1 MLAQD
6 LMRTAWES
14 LRAHSLRTVL
24 SVLGIVI
31 GIASFSLMYSV
42 GETARQKTLTAI
54 KALGGDIFRVTAPQE
69 DLKNPAQA
77 IFFTMQDVSAIQ
89 KTCPTI
95 LDVSPELDAS
105 LEYFKA
111 GVLKQHRIV
120 AVLPSY
126 LKMNR
131 IKVSRGRLFSELDID
146 YGLQVCLVGRA
157 VAADMFPGM
166 DPLAQLIPVNG
177 YLFQVLGVLT
187 DTPNSSTEALKD
199 SVIIPLPAALKLFP
213 ANKTTTLHLRGI
225 NTNTAMAEIK
235 QFLFRRFGETV
246 SFDIQ
251 SQRLVLK
258 AQQQSLRIF
267 EYVLWAIGSISLLVG
282 GIGIMNIMLVSVTE
296 RVREIGIRRAVGA
309 TRLEIKM
316 QFLCEAML
324 LCVLGGLGGTLIGF
338 AGAHLISR
346 LFGFSPIFS
355 LKLLVVAITTAS
367 ALGLICGTYPAV
379 RAANQDPTIVLRYD

>member
-1 MLAQD
+1 
-6 LMRTAWES
+6 
-14 LRAHSLRTVL
+14 
-24 SVLGIVI
+24 
-31 GIASFSLMYSV
+31 
-42 GETARQKTLTAI
+42 
-54 KALGGDIFRVTAPQE
+54 
-69 DLKNPAQA
+69 
-77 IFFTMQDVSAIQ
+77 
-89 KTCPTI
+89 
-95 LDVSPELDAS
+95 
-105 LEYFKA
+105 
-111 GVLKQHRIV
+111 
-120 AVLPSY
+120 
-126 LKMNR
+126 
-131 IKVSRGRLFSELDID
+131 
-146 YGLQVCLVGRA
+146 
-157 VAADMFPGM
+157 
-166 DPLAQLIPVNG
+166 
-177 YLFQVLGVLT
+177 LT
-187 DTPNSSTEALKD
+187 DIQNFSTDTLKD
-199 SVIIPLPAALKLFP
+199 SILIPLPSALKLFP
-213 ANKTTTLHLRGI
+213 IETTTTLHLRGI
-225 NTNTAMAEIK
+225 NTDAAMAEIK
-235 QFLFRRFGETV
+235 QFLFRRFGEAA

-338 AGAHLISR
+338 AGSKLISR

-355 LKLLVVAITTAS
+355 LKLLVVAIATAS